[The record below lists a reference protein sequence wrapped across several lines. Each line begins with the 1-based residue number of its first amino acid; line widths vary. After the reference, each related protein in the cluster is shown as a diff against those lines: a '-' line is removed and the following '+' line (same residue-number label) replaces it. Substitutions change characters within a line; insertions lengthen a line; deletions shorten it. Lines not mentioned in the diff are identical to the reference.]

1 MDNES
6 NIFWKKQIKL
16 ISWFKKPKQILTKK
30 NGKFVWFDDGKSNVA
45 FNCLQKNISEGNGS
59 KTALIIINEKKQIT
73 KISFQQLSNLVDHF
87 IKYLSNFKINKNK
100 TIIIHAKASLT
111 SVLSMLACAKL
122 GITHSVIFEELPKEA
137 IIKRLEILKPEMII
151 SGSKKEKFLKDINTL
166 SKFYKKKI
174 LIINFSE
181 DCSQEISNKNL
192 NYSDILKKKYIFEY
206 SL

>member
-16 ISWFKKPKQILTKK
+16 ISWFKKPKKILTKK

-87 IKYLSNFKINKNK
+87 IKYLN
-100 TIIIHAKASLT
+100 
-111 SVLSMLACAKL
+111 
-122 GITHSVIFEELPKEA
+122 
-137 IIKRLEILKPEMII
+137 
-151 SGSKKEKFLKDINTL
+151 
-166 SKFYKKKI
+166 I
-174 LIINFSE
+174 LI
-181 DCSQEISNKNL
+181 
-192 NYSDILKKKYIFEY
+192 
-206 SL
+206 